1 MISSMIE
8 GSDFE
13 RVLSDVHPL
22 QRLGDPEEIADAAV
36 FLASERARGITGVNL
51 SVDGG
56 LHAQLRL
63 K

>member
-1 MISSMIE
+1 MISSMTE
-8 GSDFE
+8 DQGFE
-13 RVLSDVHPL
+13 EILTDIHPL
-22 QRLGDPEEIADAAV
+22 RRIGEPEEIADAAV
-36 FLASERARGITGVNL
+36 FLASEQARGITGVHL